1 MQSQPTPG
9 GWSQAL
15 TRAGQIAATLQP
27 PALCTE
33 RHWDYVGIRG
43 VLAIVLQALAERT
56 GRSPEEVPLEE
67 LLEHCE
73 QGAGH
78 VRDLAA
84 TLVGEQLAHSVDADP
99 DAGLPATSD
108 PPIATWL
115 WLTRLWPPPVPDD
128 VDGLPPL
135 RARRFE
141 GMIRG
146 IARGHPGAAVDLL
159 SGWAADAAA
168 AARSAA

>member
-1 MQSQPTPG
+1 MAPQQTS
-9 GWSQAL
+9 GWSRSLA
-15 TRAGQIAATLQP
+15 RAGQIAAAAQP
-27 PALCTE
+27 AGLCTD
-33 RHWDYVGIRG
+33 RHWDFVGIRG
-43 VLAIVLQALAERT
+43 VLAVVLQALADRT
-56 GRSPEEVPLEE
+56 GRDPEDVLLEE

-78 VRDLAA
+78 VRTLAVA
-84 TLVGEQLAHSVDADP
+84 LVGEQLAHSVDTDP
-99 DAGLPATSD
+99 EAGVPAAGDS
-108 PPIATWL
+108 PVATWL

-135 RARRFE
+135 RARRHD

-159 SGWAADAAA
+159 PGWAADAVAA
-168 AARSAA
+168 TLRAA